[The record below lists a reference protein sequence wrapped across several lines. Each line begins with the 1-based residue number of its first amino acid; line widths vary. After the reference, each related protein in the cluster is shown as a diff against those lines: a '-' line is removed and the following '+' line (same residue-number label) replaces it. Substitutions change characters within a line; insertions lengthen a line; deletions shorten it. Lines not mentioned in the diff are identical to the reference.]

1 MAVNH
6 FIHHMGILVSLLF
19 LFPLISWGKTLD
31 EPDDSLPIVNITGM
45 VGFGQDTISRQDIDI
60 IVVHTNY
67 YADIDTFNT
76 TGCILQLLRYDV
88 APHYMITRDNKI
100 LYMVNEDLIAWH
112 AGKSRLPGTDRDSLN
127 AFSIG
132 IEIIA
137 HPDAPPTR
145 SQCDLLVRLICDIRK
160 RHPIRYLMRHSDI
173 SPGRKTD
180 PWNINWQEI
189 CECVERKC
197 GKIIYIK

>member
-1 MAVNH
+1 MADNH
-6 FIHHMGILVSLLF
+6 FIHHVGFIVSLLF
-19 LFPLISWGKTLD
+19 LFPLVSWGKMLD

-100 LYMVNEDLIAWH
+100 LYMEMKTL
-112 AGKSRLPGTDRDSLN
+112 
-127 AFSIG
+127 
-132 IEIIA
+132 
-137 HPDAPPTR
+137 
-145 SQCDLLVRLICDIRK
+145 
-160 RHPIRYLMRHSDI
+160 
-173 SPGRKTD
+173 SPGM
-180 PWNINWQEI
+180 QER
-189 CECVERKC
+189 V
-197 GKIIYIK
+197 GYLGLTGTASMPSPSV